1 MKTTLLSITAAFVA
15 LSLAHTPAHAED
27 QELGIRDAI
36 ALAIAGNVDLK
47 KEKVAIQIADANL
60 LAAHGRFDL
69 TLTGNTTFSQRTT
82 PSVANLDI
90 ASGISSRLDLGL
102 GVFRQLET
110 GGRVSFNVNGNG
122 DQTTNQFSCDGE
134 KCIVYDA
141 GVSLRFDQ
149 PLLRDFGSDIALA
162 TLRRRRIEMN
172 VAQLNREARVS
183 TVLRDVAGAYWELAF
198 ASRDLEIRR
207 SAVALAQKQL
217 EATEAQIQ
225 VGRLAPIDRAAVER
239 AIADRQQE
247 VVNAEQNLFFRGL
260 VLRRLAGQPI
270 DTSMARMIAAEM
282 PNADPLAHDAGAF
295 LSRALEHNPQLRSM
309 KTGLE
314 LSEID
319 VLTAQNLLK
328 PQLDAFAQLGNRGRS
343 RDFDEAVTQIGGTDN
358 MTWLVGLNFSL
369 PMQNRAARGQAE
381 VARATRERS
390 WLDANALELDIRDSV
405 IRFSTQID
413 SAQKRLDFARK
424 AVGFA
429 QQSLKAEEAKFAAG
443 NVTNNDVLL
452 RQQELNVAESQVV
465 RATVDLMLAEIQVQA
480 VTGDLLDRYGV
491 SLTGAQ

>member
-1 MKTTLLSITAAFVA
+1 MKTNILCTLPCLCALLLGAPVA
-15 LSLAHTPAHAED
+15 KAED
-27 QELGIRDAI
+27 KELGIREAL
-36 ALAIAGNVDLK
+36 ALAIEGNVDLK

-82 PSVANLDI
+82 PSVAARDI
-90 ASGISSRLDLGL
+90 ASGISSRVDLGL
-102 GVFRQLET
+102 GLLRQLET
-110 GGRVSFNVNGNG
+110 GGRVSINFTGNG
-122 DQTTNQFSCDGE
+122 DQNTNPILCDAG
-134 KCIVYDA
+134 KCIVYDVGA
-141 GVSLRFDQ
+141 SLRFDQ

-172 VAQLNREARVS
+172 VAQLNREVRVS

-260 VLRRLAGQPI
+260 VLRRLAGQPLEI
-270 DTSMARMIAAEM
+270 NMARLVAAEM
-282 PNADPLAHDAGAF
+282 PNADPLSSDAAAY
-295 LSRALEHNPQLRSM
+295 LARALEHSPQLRSM

-319 VLTAQNLLK
+319 ILTVQNLLK

-343 RDFDEAVTQIGGTDN
+343 LNFDEALTQVAGTDN
-358 MTWLVGLNFSL
+358 LTWMVGLNFSMPL
-369 PMQNRAARGQAE
+369 QNRAARGQTE

-390 WLDANALELDIRDSV
+390 WLDAQALELDIRDSV

-413 SAQKRLDFARK
+413 TAARRLELARK

-452 RQQELNVAESQVV
+452 RQQELNVAESQIV

-491 SLTGAQ
+491 SLTAAR